1 MSALEIQQLPRQEKL
16 KLMEML
22 WAELSRDEAELESPT
37 WHADALR
44 ETAEHRARGQE
55 TVLDWEQAKEKLRS
69 GR

>member
-1 MSALEIQQLPRQEKL
+1 MSAIEIQQLPRQEKL
-16 KLMEML
+16 KLMELL

-44 ETAEHRARGQE
+44 ETAERRARGEE

>member
-1 MSALEIQQLPRQEKL
+1 MSAIEIQQLPRQEKL
-16 KLMEML
+16 QLMELL

-44 ETAEHRARGQE
+44 ETAERRARGEE
-55 TVLDWEQAKEKLRS
+55 TVLDWEQAREKLRS